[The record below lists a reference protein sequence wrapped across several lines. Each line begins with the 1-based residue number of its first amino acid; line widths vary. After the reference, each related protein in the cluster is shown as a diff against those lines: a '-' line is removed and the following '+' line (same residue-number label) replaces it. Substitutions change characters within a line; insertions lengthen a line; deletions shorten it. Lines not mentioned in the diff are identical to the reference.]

1 MILETV
7 QAFLIDNDE
16 GETWFQSFAD
26 TNVTEAIK
34 TYETKTLPKKL
45 EEEIAKLHPLVT
57 YETKQLRKLK
67 ARFQQSHKE
76 AAREKLINQALSIPT
91 TLKSNHTS
99 CLAWDIAMAPP
110 LSLLAQIE

>member
-34 TYETKTLPKKL
+34 
-45 EEEIAKLHPLVT
+45 T

>member
-1 MILETV
+1 MTLETV

-34 TYETKTLPKKL
+34 
-45 EEEIAKLHPLVT
+45 T

>member
-1 MILETV
+1 MTLETV

-16 GETWFQSFAD
+16 DETWFQSFAD

-34 TYETKTLPKKL
+34 
-45 EEEIAKLHPLVT
+45 T